1 MVKATSQ
8 KCSISQAWPMYSA
21 GKKTLYGFFRKMV
34 QKNPNKILANPI
46 LWATQAYLC
55 LYFKGNYIEF

>member
-46 LWATQAYLC
+46 L
-55 LYFKGNYIEF
+55 